1 MGGLLADVSVLL
13 AGLVAYGISVLAA
26 TLLVFAL
33 YRVNTLI
40 ARRQAEDL
48 LLAGHR
54 SIAIASGAVLVSQA
68 VLLRHAV
75 FPVMAVVRDLFL
87 EPPGWGRTFIVAGQC
102 LLFFLIIGVLSVLS
116 LVVAVWL
123 FTRLTGRIPE
133 QEEIRKDN
141 VAVAIFF
148 AFAVVA
154 ITLIVNE
161 GMEDLSRSLIPYG
174 STRVIRLP

>member
-1 MGGLLADVSVLL
+1 MGGLLADLSVLL
-13 AGLVAYGISVLAA
+13 AGLVAYGVAVFGS

-40 ARRQAEDL
+40 TRREAEDL

-54 SIAIASGAVLVSQA
+54 SSAVAQGAVLLSQA

-75 FPVMAVVRDLFL
+75 FPVMTVVRDLFL
-87 EPPGWGRTFIVAGQC
+87 EPPAATRALLVAAQC
-102 LLFFLIIGVLSVLS
+102 ALFFLIIGVLSVLS
-116 LVVAVWL
+116 VVVAVWL
-123 FTRLTGRIPE
+123 FTRLTGRVPE

-148 AFAVVA
+148 AFAVLA
-154 ITLIVNE
+154 ITLVINE

-174 STRVIRLP
+174 STRVIRIP

>member
-13 AGLVAYGISVLAA
+13 AGLLAYGIAVLAA
-26 TLLVFAL
+26 TLLVFVT
-33 YRVNTLI
+33 YRVNVLI
-40 ARRQAEDL
+40 ARREAEGM

-54 SIAIASGAVLVSQA
+54 SMAIAKGSVLLSQA

-87 EPPGWGRTFIVAGQC
+87 DPPGFARVLIVAGQC

-116 LVVAVWL
+116 VVVAVWL
-123 FTRLTGRIPE
+123 FTRLTGGIPE
-133 QEEIRKDN
+133 QDEIRKDN

-148 AFAVVA
+148 AFAVLA

-174 STRVIRLP
+174 STRVLRLP

>member
-1 MGGLLADVSVLL
+1 MSGLLADVSVLL
-13 AGLVAYGISVLAA
+13 AGLLAYAVAVLAA
-26 TLLVFAL
+26 TLLVFAT
-33 YRVNTLI
+33 YRVNVLI

-54 SIAIASGAVLVSQA
+54 SMAIAKGSVLLSQA

-87 EPPGWGRTFIVAGQC
+87 DPPGFARVLIVAGQC

-116 LVVAVWL
+116 VVVAVWL
-123 FTRLTGRIPE
+123 FTRLTGGIPE
-133 QEEIRKDN
+133 QDEIRKDN

-148 AFAVVA
+148 ATVLFA
-154 ITLIVNE
+154 ITALVNE
-161 GMEDLSRSLIPYG
+161 GLEDLSRSLIPYG
-174 STRVIRLP
+174 RTGILRIP